1 MRQFKLSKA
10 LAKKSETF
18 RKLGE
23 ICEKFKTV
31 AHKAHPQ
38 PIEFLPSKEFTPSE
52 SSKEAWK
59 QIMKA
64 LKGKK
69 KGGGICRE
77 RGGVCRVREAKERD
91 MPFFLRYS
99 WGRRLRNSN
108 PSRCSELATS
118 HQFQCCCWS
127 DSALSC
133 SRTPAALGNHEETRM
148 VCL

>member
-10 LAKKSETF
+10 LPKKSETF

-23 ICEKFKTV
+23 ISKKFKIM

-52 SSKEAWK
+52 SSKEALK

-69 KGGGICRE
+69 
-77 RGGVCRVREAKERD
+77 RGE
-91 MPFFLRYS
+91 
-99 WGRRLRNSN
+99 
-108 PSRCSELATS
+108 
-118 HQFQCCCWS
+118 
-127 DSALSC
+127 
-133 SRTPAALGNHEETRM
+133 
-148 VCL
+148 

>member
-1 MRQFKLSKA
+1 M
-10 LAKKSETF
+10 AKKSETF

-69 KGGGICRE
+69 
-77 RGGVCRVREAKERD
+77 RGGVCREGRLRRGICREGGAKGRRD
-91 MPFFLRYS
+91 MPFFLRCS

-108 PSRCSELATS
+108 PSGCSELATS

-133 SRTPAALGNHEETRM
+133 SRTPAALGKHEETRM